1 MIEARGLEL
10 SYGDRVVLRD
20 VDLALGPHELV
31 AIVGPNGAGKSTL
44 LRALA
49 GLLRPRR
56 GSVRVDGSAVH
67 ALGAAERARHVALV
81 AAEEHA
87 DGDVAVRDAVALG
100 RLAHRPWWRWSGG
113 PEDDAIVDAAL
124 ERAGLTAFSERT
136 LETLSSGER
145 QRVWIA
151 TALAQQS
158 PTMLLDE
165 PTSHLDL
172 AGAYATLELLR
183 ELAAGGAAIAAVLH
197 DLNLAVAFADRV
209 VLVGDGTVLA
219 DGSVTSVFRSDLL
232 TRAYGA
238 EIAVRRTTDG
248 TMVAVP
254 QLAQRVASSTSN
266 ARPGAG

>member
-1 MIEARGLEL
+1 MIDARGLAL
-10 SYGDRVVLRD
+10 GYGDRVVLRD
-20 VDLALGPHELV
+20 VDFALPAGELV
-31 AIVGPNGAGKSTL
+31 AIVGPNGSGKSTL

-49 GLLRPRR
+49 GTLQPLA
-56 GSVRVDGSAVH
+56 GHVSVDGTPAH
-67 ALGAAERARHVALV
+67 ALAPAARARQVALV
-81 AAEEHA
+81 AAEENA
-87 DGDVAVRDAVALG
+87 DGDVTVRDAVALG

-113 PEDDAIVDAAL
+113 PDDDEIVDGAL
-124 ERAGLTAFSERT
+124 ARVDLATFADRP

-151 TALAQQS
+151 TALAQQA

-172 AGAYATLELLR
+172 AGAYATLDLLR
-183 ELAAGGAAIAAVLH
+183 SLAEDGAAIAVVLH
-197 DLNLAVAFADRV
+197 DLNLAVASVDRV

-219 DGSVTSVFRSDLL
+219 DGPVDAVFSSELL

-248 TMVAVP
+248 AMVAVP
-254 QLAQRVASSTSN
+254 RRRA
-266 ARPGAG
+266 AR

>member
-1 MIEARGLEL
+1 VIETRGLVL
-10 SYGDRVVLRD
+10 GYGRRVVLRD
-20 VDLALGPHELV
+20 VDLALRSHELV
-31 AIVGPNGAGKSTL
+31 AIVGPNGSGKSTL

-49 GLLRPRR
+49 GSLAPQH
-56 GSVRVDGSAVH
+56 GSVLVDGQPVH
-67 ALGAAERARHVALV
+67 ALSSAERARHVALV
-81 AAEEHA
+81 AAEENA
-87 DGDVAVRDAVALG
+87 DGDVTVRDAVTLG
-100 RLAHRPWWRWSGG
+100 RLAHRPWWRWNGG

-124 ERAGLTAFSERT
+124 ERVDLVPFADRP

-172 AGAYATLELLR
+172 AGAYATLDILR
-183 ELAAGGAAIAAVLH
+183 DLAADGAAIAVVLH
-197 DLNLAVAFADRV
+197 DLNLAVACVDRV

-219 DGSVTSVFRSDLL
+219 DGPVEAVFRSELL

-248 TMVAVP
+248 AMVAVP
-254 QLAQRVASSTSN
+254 RRRS
-266 ARPGAG
+266 RGAAAPSQQVR

>member
-1 MIEARGLEL
+1 
-10 SYGDRVVLRD
+10 VL
-20 VDLALGPHELV
+20 
-31 AIVGPNGAGKSTL
+31 
-44 LRALA
+44 
-49 GLLRPRR
+49 
-56 GSVRVDGSAVH
+56 VDGAPVH
-67 ALGAAERARHVALV
+67 ALGSAQRARHVALV
-81 AAEEHA
+81 AAEENA
-87 DGDVAVRDAVALG
+87 DGDVTVRDAVALG

-113 PEDDAIVDAAL
+113 PDDDEIVDAAL
-124 ERAGLTAFSERT
+124 ARVALAPFAERT

-151 TALAQQS
+151 TALAQQA

-172 AGAYATLELLR
+172 AGAYATLDLLR
-183 ELAAGGAAIAAVLH
+183 ELAAEGAAIAVVLH

-219 DGSVTSVFRSDLL
+219 NGPAAAVFRSDLL

-248 TMVAVP
+248 TMVAIP
-254 QLAQRVASSTSN
+254 RRGYRVASSSSTQ
-266 ARPGAG
+266 RPGAG